1 MPSGTPA
8 QPDDAR
14 DRRVNWL
21 KSLWISIPSLISGQ
35 KKESESIA
43 ESVPLYHERLLT
55 VYREL
60 RVREVREKEHFM
72 PSLPGWA
79 QAAIDLN
86 VLTSDRLEDDPRW
99 PDVIEKLDGHPQW
112 QKAIDALGN
121 NPRLQEA
128 VAAVTAYTPSKWLL
142 ERELSVRGPTPPA
155 DEEKITSAADIKKA
169 GEKSW
174 SPDSG
179 EDVYDAAAAQKLH
192 GLCFSGGGI
201 RSATFCLGVLQA
213 LADFGN
219 LGKFDYLSTVS
230 GGGYIH
236 QWLASWIHNDPDGFE
251 SVGKKLIP
259 LPAKDSPAR
268 IPEQIMWLRRYSSY
282 LTPQRG
288 ILSADTWMMIAIWFR
303 NTFLNQIVLFAFLG
317 CCLLAVRGITY
328 PFLLQ
333 GTHAPVLSSQWGWLL
348 VAVAIVS
355 GLRLAS
361 ALAWQTGELKTVK
374 RRPPGALGNEGV
386 FWWLVVPGFTMSVL
400 VALEATGKICVGQ
413 FRGVPILFLCWIF
426 YLVCIVFAVTFGG
439 AAIRAVT
446 DLKGND
452 NWKLILTA
460 ITAFFITAI
469 ACIALSAC
477 FAWYLSGRTGSV
489 SRLHLQH
496 AAHALAAFLNQHLNP
511 SSQKLKAHEA
521 ISGPWTKIAT
531 YRVLIPSAGP
541 KSPPLAD
548 YLLAVFAPI
557 VFFFLQFLA
566 VRLQLGI
573 LGRYYT
579 ESRREWLARLGAW
592 SAMLSCSW
600 IVLGVIVRLGPVI
613 CHWFLTGSNWRW
625 FSGIV
630 STIAVHA
637 VTLYSGGSSKT
648 DGKPKPNTFFGY
660 SALDI
665 VGIVGAPICILVLLL
680 ISASLINSALVSLP
694 SEHPVACPLLFFAIV
709 FAVFGFFGWRV
720 DVNEFSLHGFYR
732 NRLARCY
739 LGGTNPKRTPDPFTG
754 FDDHT
759 ETANATNTTGIAL
772 SDLLPAKFGA
782 TDKEG
787 QRAYDGPFPIFCS
800 TLNLT
805 FGEDLA
811 WQERKGASFA
821 FTPLYSGYHVGWTAE
836 DRRDPDTNF
845 NGYVPTKEYAYRND
859 GIRLSTVTAISGAA
873 LSPNQGFSSQPA
885 LAFLMTF
892 FNVRLG
898 WWIANPR
905 KWKIWPS
912 KDNSPTP
919 SFGMRYLLSELFGL
933 ADDTSNYVC
942 LCDGGKFE
950 NMGVYELVRRRCKLI
965 VICDAEQDEGTNFEG
980 IGNAVARCRTD
991 FGAEISLDLNPL
1003 IPNALTGLADVHY
1016 VTGTIRYPAPP
1027 GGNGADPKYMGKVI
1041 YLKTSITGDET
1052 ADLLHHRR
1060 VSPEF
1065 PQDST
1070 MNQWFNESTFES
1082 YRRLGQLIAEEACYQ
1097 I

>member
-1 MPSGTPA
+1 MPSGSLIH
-8 QPDDAR
+8 PDDAGN
-14 DRRVNWL
+14 RRVNWL
-21 KSLWISIPSLISGQ
+21 KSLWISIPSLFSGQ
-35 KKESESIA
+35 KKESEPVA
-43 ESVPLYHERLLT
+43 ESAPLYHERLLD
-55 VYREL
+55 VYIQLSDRD
-60 RVREVREKEHFM
+60 V
-72 PSLPGWA
+72 LPYLPKWA
-79 QAAIDLN
+79 TDEIDLPAGGDATAASFAEAKTKAK
-86 VLTSDRLEDDPRW
+86 LTLKNS
-99 PDVIEKLDGHPQW
+99 
-112 QKAIDALGN
+112 
-121 NPRLQEA
+121 PRLQEA
-128 VAAVTAYTPSKWLL
+128 VAAVTTYTPSKWLL
-142 ERELSVRGPTPPA
+142 ERELSVRDATPPA
-155 DEEKITSAADIKKA
+155 NEEGIPYKNND
-169 GEKSW
+169 GHREKSW
-174 SPDSG
+174 SLRSCM
-179 EDVYDAAAAQKLH
+179 DVYDAAAAQNLH

-236 QWLASWIHNDPDGFE
+236 EWLASWIHNDPDGFE
-251 SVGKKLIP
+251 GVRKKLIP
-259 LPAKDSPAR
+259 LPANDSPAR

-288 ILSADTWMMIAIWFR
+288 ILSADTWTMIAIWFR
-303 NTFLNQIVLFAFLG
+303 NTFFNQIVLLAFLG
-317 CCLLAVRGITY
+317 SCLLAVRGITH
-328 PFLLQ
+328 PFLHQ
-333 GTHAPVLSSQWGWLL
+333 GTRLPVFSSQWGWLL
-348 VAVAIVS
+348 VVVAIVS

-361 ALAWQTGELKTVK
+361 ALASQTGELKTVK

-386 FWWLVVPGFTMSVL
+386 FWWLVVPGFTLSVL

-413 FRGVPILFLCWIF
+413 CRGVPILFLCWVCYI
-426 YLVCIVFAVTFGG
+426 LCIVLAITFGG
-439 AAIRAVT
+439 GAIAAVA
-446 DLKGND
+446 DLKGHD
-452 NWKLILTA
+452 NRYA
-460 ITAFFITAI
+460 RPTAFIAFLMSAI
-469 ACIALSAC
+469 ACTALSA
-477 FAWYLSGRTGSV
+477 FIAYHLSGRTGSI
-489 SRLHLQH
+489 SSLHVQH
-496 AAHALAAFLNQHLNP
+496 AAEEVAAFFNRHLNG
-511 SSQKLKAHEA
+511 SSQELKPHKA
-521 ISGPWTKIAT
+521 ISGPWTKIGT
-531 YRVLIPSAGP
+531 SRILIEIEAAA
-541 KSPPLAD
+541 KLKTPLRPD
-548 YLLAVFAPI
+548 YLIAVFVPI
-557 VFFFLQFLA
+557 VFFFLQYLA
-566 VRLQLGI
+566 IRLQLGI
-573 LGRYYT
+573 LGRYYA

-613 CHWFLTGSNWRW
+613 CHWFLTGSTWRW

-637 VTLYSGGSSKT
+637 VTLYTGGSSKT

-660 SALDI
+660 SLLDI

-680 ISASLINSALVSLP
+680 ISASLINSALVSFP
-694 SEHPVACPLLFFAIV
+694 SEYPVAYPLLFFAIV

-821 FTPLYSGYHVGWTAE
+821 FTPLYSGYHVGWTAQT
-836 DRRDPDTNF
+836 RRNPDTNF
-845 NGYVPTKEYAYRND
+845 NGFVPTNEYAYRNP
-859 GIRLSTVTAISGAA
+859 GISLSTVAAISGAA

-905 KWKIWPS
+905 KWKVWQS

-933 ADDTSNYVC
+933 ADDTSKYVC

-950 NMGVYELVRRRCKLI
+950 NMGVYELVRRRCKVI

-991 FGAEISLDLNPL
+991 FGVEISLDLNPF
-1003 IPNALTGLADVHY
+1003 IPNPLTGLADVHY
-1016 VTGTIRYPAPP
+1016 VAGTIRYPAPP
-1027 GGNGADPKYMGKVI
+1027 GGDGSDPKYMGTVI
-1041 YLKTSITGDET
+1041 YLKTSIKGDET

-1082 YRRLGQLIAEEACYQ
+1082 YRRLGQLIAEQACYQ